1 MKKAMTTVSALRP
14 PQQNP
19 GLGISVFRRMGMR
32 LSALIPVAARLI
44 PSAHCRMAKLFT
56 VIILLAAPVI
66 APAQTRADLEQNM
79 QAIEREIR
87 MINQML
93 QETQRTAQVNL
104 NHLVM
109 LNNQINRRQ
118 TLLRTINNEISAIDR
133 RMRSLTENIT
143 ALEQEME
150 ELRESYAKMIR
161 HAYRS
166 RDSMRQLMFVFSA
179 SNFNQA
185 YLRMKYLQQY
195 ARHRQLQAEKI
206 RETGEELRA
215 RIAELEEERAVQQQ
229 LLVRQQEELASLSQ
243 EQASQNRTV
252 TQLQRRE
259 RELMQQLRDQERA
272 ARELQRSIERI
283 IAEEQRR
290 AREAA
295 AAEGRPAT
303 DMFALTPEERIL
315 SDNFAENRGKLLW
328 PVERGVITSY
338 FGEQNHP
345 VLRGIKINNN
355 GVDISTTQGAK
366 ARAIFNGTVSRVF
379 SIPGGN
385 YAVIIRHGEY
395 LTVYSNLAEVFVRNG
410 QQVTIRE
417 ELGVIATDQR
427 EQKTMINL
435 QVWRGNNKMDPAQWI
450 ARQ

>member
-1 MKKAMTTVSALRP
+1 MKKNQTTASTASPRGRLLIVFLLVSMLAP
-14 PQQNP
+14 
-19 GLGISVFRRMGMR
+19 
-32 LSALIPVAARLI
+32 A
-44 PSAHCRMAKLFT
+44 T
-56 VIILLAAPVI
+56 V

-79 QAIEREIR
+79 QTIEREIR
-87 MINQML
+87 LINQML

-118 TLLRTINNEISAIDR
+118 NLLRTIRNEINAIDR
-133 RMRSLTENIT
+133 RIGNLTENID
-143 ALEQEME
+143 ALEKELE
-150 ELRESYAKMIR
+150 ELRESYATMIR

-166 RDSMRQLMFVFSA
+166 RDSMQQLMFVFSA

-195 ARHRQLQAEKI
+195 ARHRQLQAQKI
-206 RETGEELRA
+206 HETSEELRE
-215 RIAELEEERAVQQQ
+215 RIAELEDERRSQQQ
-229 LLVRQQEELASLSQ
+229 LQARQQEELTSLSQ
-243 EQASQNRTV
+243 EQATQNRTV

-272 ARELQRSIERI
+272 ARELQRAIERI

-295 AAEGRPAT
+295 DAEGRPAT

-328 PVERGVITSY
+328 PVERGVITSS

-355 GVDISTTQGAK
+355 GVDISTTQGAR
-366 ARAIFNGTVSRVF
+366 ARAIFNGTVSRVI

-385 YAVIIRHGEY
+385 YAVIVRHGEY

-410 QQVTIRE
+410 QQVTIRQ
-417 ELGVIATDQR
+417 ELGVIATDPR

-435 QVWRGNNKMDPAQWI
+435 QVWRGNNKMDPAQWL

>member
-1 MKKAMTTVSALRP
+1 MPARLAGRSPIRL
-14 PQQNP
+14 P
-19 GLGISVFRRMGMR
+19 GRSPMR
-32 LSALIPVAARLI
+32 LFGLLPVGLAGRSLMRQSGLMPVNLAGRLLILA
-44 PSAHCRMAKLFT
+44 
-56 VIILLAAPVI
+56 LLAGVFSPA
-66 APAQTRADLEQNM
+66 AAQTRTDLEQNM
-79 QAIEREIR
+79 QAIENEIR
-87 MINQML
+87 LINQML
-93 QETQRTAQVNL
+93 QETQRTARVNL

-118 TLLRTINNEISAIDR
+118 TLLRTIRNEVNAISR
-133 RMRSLTENIT
+133 RITNLNTNIEE
-143 ALEQEME
+143 LEKEME
-150 ELRESYAKMIR
+150 ELRESYANMIR

-166 RDSMRQLMFVFSA
+166 RDGMQQSMFVFSA
-179 SNFNQA
+179 SSFNQA

-206 RETGEELRA
+206 EETSVELQE
-215 RIAELEEERAVQQQ
+215 RIAELEEERRDQQQ
-229 LLVRQQEELASLSQ
+229 LLARQQEELDALSQ
-243 EQASQNRTV
+243 EQVTQNRTV
-252 TQLQRRE
+252 TQLQRQE
-259 RELMQQLRDQERA
+259 RELMQQLREQERA
-272 ARELQRSIERI
+272 ARELQRAIERI
-283 IAEEQRR
+283 IAEEQRL

-295 AAEGRPAT
+295 AAEGRPVT
-303 DMFALTPEERIL
+303 DMFALTPEQRIL

-328 PVERGVITSY
+328 PVERGVITSP

-355 GVDISTTQGAK
+355 GVDISTTEGAK
-366 ARAIFNGTVSRVF
+366 ARAIFNGSVSRVF

-395 LTVYSNLAEVFVRNG
+395 LTVYSNLAEVYVRNG

-417 ELGVIATDQR
+417 ELGIIATDQR
-427 EQKTMINL
+427 ERKTMINL